1 MVSLCHCLETIEQEP
16 LRSQYEFKSYSFI
29 ENSLIFRIGF
39 PDSNVFGFEVSTLN
53 FEFIIS
59 GDTTKEGRFH
69 FGFVFLCV
77 NSEQER
83 VSAYGISKYRD

>member
-59 GDTTKEGRFH
+59 GDTHDQRGEVSFRIRLFVCKQRTREGVR
-69 FGFVFLCV
+69 LR
-77 NSEQER
+77 N
-83 VSAYGISKYRD
+83 K